1 MLEDFFTKPLQGA
14 LFRFFRDII
23 MGYTSITDIL
33 DEQPKI
39 KERVENWRK
48 YKIKMISNI
57 DVRTDKDRVRIDK
70 YEGHE
75 KPPND
80 AKNKDTNNKFVH
92 DKAVRSTYAQVTKRR
107 L

>member
-1 MLEDFFTKPLQGA
+1 
-14 LFRFFRDII
+14 
-23 MGYTSITDIL
+23 
-33 DEQPKI
+33 
-39 KERVENWRK
+39 
-48 YKIKMISNI
+48 MISNI

-70 YEGHE
+70 YEEHE

-92 DKAVRSTYAQVTKRR
+92 DKSVRSTYAQVTKRR

>member
-1 MLEDFFTKPLQGA
+1 
-14 LFRFFRDII
+14 
-23 MGYTSITDIL
+23 MGYTSITDIP
-33 DEQPKI
+33 DEHPKI
-39 KERVENWRK
+39 KKRVENWRK
-48 YKIKMISNI
+48 YKFKMISNI

-70 YEGHE
+70 YEEHE